1 MQKYDIDILKKNV
14 RSLMDEHGTKQED
27 LAQYLE
33 MSQSNVS
40 KALSLKDK
48 KCFTLEQTC
57 RISDYFNVSVDY
69 LVGKRTTYSAANNR
83 EIAEMLVTLI
93 ESGAVSFDEVKM
105 KEHVYTPG
113 YQQGDIDESDRDMVY
128 PALFFRNYWTP
139 DLMHDEDG
147 AVTAELQAFG
157 NTTNNY
163 QINEFMQKFIQ
174 IYTVFKRGEL
184 FEETYKAVVQD
195 YLSRVE

>member
-69 LVGKRTTYSAANNR
+69 LVGKRTAYSAANNR

-93 ESGAVSFDEVKM
+93 ESGAVSFDEISRTERVCPPDSP
-105 KEHVYTPG
+105 Y
-113 YQQGDIDESDRDMVY
+113 ESSDPHDVEMQY

-139 DLMHDEDG
+139 DSNDIDG
-147 AVTAELQAFG
+147 TQQFELQAFG

-163 QINEFMQKFIQ
+163 EINEFLRKFIQ

-184 FEETYKAVVQD
+184 FEETYRAVVQD
-195 YLSRVE
+195 YLSRIE

>member
-1 MQKYDIDILKKNV
+1 MQNFDIDILKKNV
-14 RSLMDEHGTKQED
+14 RSLMNERGTKQEE

-57 RISDYFNVSVDY
+57 GIADFYGVSVDR
-69 LVGKRTTYSAANNR
+69 LVGKRTAYSAANNR

-93 ESGAVSFDEVKM
+93 ESGAVSFSEISM
-105 KEHVYTPG
+105 TEHVYYPQDGG
-113 YQQGDIDESDRDMVY
+113 YAREEDDVDRVY
-128 PALFFRNYWTP
+128 PSLYFRDYWTP
-139 DLMHDEDG
+139 KPFDEDG
-147 AVTAELQAFG
+147 SQLYELQAMG
-157 NTTNNY
+157 NSTNNY
-163 QINEFMQKFIQ
+163 EINEFLRKFIQ

-195 YLSRVE
+195 YLSRIE

>member
-40 KALSLKDK
+40 KAPSLKDK

-69 LVGKRTTYSAANNR
+69 LVGKRTAYSAANNR

-93 ESGAVSFDEVKM
+93 ESGAVSFEEISKTERVCPPDSP
-105 KEHVYTPG
+105 Y
-113 YQQGDIDESDRDMVY
+113 ESSDPHDVEIQY

-139 DLMHDEDG
+139 DNDDIDG
-147 AVTAELQAFG
+147 SQSVEIQAFG
-157 NTTNNY
+157 NYTKNY
-163 QINEFMQKFIQ
+163 AINEFLRKFIQ
-174 IYTVFKRGEL
+174 IYTVYKRGEL
-184 FEETYKAVVQD
+184 FEETYKAVVKD

>member
-69 LVGKRTTYSAANNR
+69 LVGKRTAYSAANNR

-93 ESGAVSFDEVKM
+93 ESGAVSLSEISM
-105 KEHVYTPG
+105 TEHVIPPNNAYEG
-113 YQQGDIDESDRDMVY
+113 AQDHDADMQY
-128 PALFFRNYWTP
+128 PALFFRNYWAP
-139 DLMHDEDG
+139 GGEDIDG
-147 AVTAELQAFG
+147 SQQFELQAFG
-157 NTTNNY
+157 NSTKNFS
-163 QINEFMQKFIQ
+163 INEFLRKFIQ
-174 IYTVFKRGEL
+174 IYTVHKNGDL
-184 FEETYKAVVQD
+184 YDDTYKAVVQD

>member
-1 MQKYDIDILKKNV
+1 MRNYDIDILKKNV
-14 RSLMDEHGTKQED
+14 RSLMDEHGTKQDD
-27 LAQYLE
+27 LAKYLE

-57 RISDYFNVSVDY
+57 NIADYFKVSVDY
-69 LVGKRTTYSAANNR
+69 LVGKRTAYSAANNR

-105 KEHVYTPG
+105 KEHIFTPG
-113 YQQGDIDESDRDMVY
+113 HPQGTIDESDRDMIY

-139 DLMHDEDG
+139 GLEDPDSSQLF
-147 AVTAELQAFG
+147 ELQTFG

-163 QINEFMQKFIQ
+163 QINEFLRKFIQ
-174 IYTVFKRGEL
+174 IYTVYKRGEL

-195 YLSRVE
+195 YLGRVE

>member
-1 MQKYDIDILKKNV
+1 MQNFDVDILKKNV
-14 RSLMDEHGTKQED
+14 RSLMDKNGTKQDD
-27 LAQYLE
+27 LAGFLG

-57 RISDYFNVSVDY
+57 NIADYFHVSVDY
-69 LVGKRTTYSAANNR
+69 LVGKRTEYSAANNR

-93 ESGAVSFDEVKM
+93 ESGAVSFEEISRTERVCPPDSP
-105 KEHVYTPG
+105 Y
-113 YQQGDIDESDRDMVY
+113 ESSDPHDVEIQY

-139 DLMHDEDG
+139 EGEDPDG
-147 AVTAELQAFG
+147 SQYFELQAYG
-157 NTTNNY
+157 NYTKNY
-163 QINEFMQKFIQ
+163 VINEFLRKFIQ
-174 IYTVFKRGEL
+174 IYNVYKRGEL
-184 FEETYKAVVQD
+184 FEETYKAVVKD

>member
-1 MQKYDIDILKKNV
+1 MQNFDIDIIKKNV
-14 RSLMDEHGTKQED
+14 RILMDEHGTKQED

-69 LVGKRTTYSAANNR
+69 LVGKRTAYSATNNR
-83 EIAEMLVTLI
+83 EVAEMLVTLI

-113 YQQGDIDESDRDMVY
+113 YQQGDINESDLDMIY

-147 AVTAELQAFG
+147 SVIAELQALG
-157 NTTNNY
+157 NTTKNY
-163 QINEFMQKFIQ
+163 QINEFLRKFIQ
-174 IYTVFKRGEL
+174 ILK
-184 FEETYKAVVQD
+184 
-195 YLSRVE
+195 

>member
-1 MQKYDIDILKKNV
+1 MQNFDVDILKKNV
-14 RSLMDEHGTKQED
+14 RSLMDKNGTKQDD
-27 LAQYLE
+27 LAGFLE

-57 RISDYFNVSVDY
+57 NIADYFKVSVDY
-69 LVGKRTTYSAANNR
+69 LVGKRMAYSAANNR

-93 ESGAVSFDEVKM
+93 ESGAVSFEEVKL

-113 YQQGDIDESDRDMVY
+113 YPQGTVNESDNDMVY

-139 DLMHDEDG
+139 ELMYDEDG
-147 AVTAELQAFG
+147 TVRDELLTFG

-163 QINEFMQKFIQ
+163 QINEFLRKFIQ
-174 IYTVFKRGEL
+174 IYTVYKRGEL

>member
-27 LAQYLE
+27 LAQYLD

-69 LVGKRTTYSAANNR
+69 LVGKRTAYSAANNR
-83 EIAEMLVTLI
+83 EIAEMLVTLT

-105 KEHVYTPG
+105 KEHVYTPESP
-113 YQQGDIDESDRDMVY
+113 QRNIEESDRDMVY
-128 PALFFRNYWTP
+128 PALFFRDYWTP
-139 DLMHDEDG
+139 EFTEDE
-147 AVTAELQAFG
+147 AETLISLLKTFG
-157 NTTNNY
+157 NTTRNY
-163 QINEFMQKFIQ
+163 QINEFLRKFIQ
-174 IYTVFKRGEL
+174 IYTVYKRGEL

-195 YLSRVE
+195 YLSRIK

>member
-1 MQKYDIDILKKNV
+1 MQKYDIDILKRNV

-69 LVGKRTTYSAANNR
+69 LVGKRTAYSAANNR

-93 ESGAVSFDEVKM
+93 ESGTVSFDEVKM
-105 KEHVYTPG
+105 KEHVYTPV

-139 DLMHDEDG
+139 ELMDDEGG
-147 AVTAELQAFG
+147 AVTAELQTFG
-157 NTTNNY
+157 NTTRNY
-163 QINEFMQKFIQ
+163 QINEFLRKFIQ
-174 IYTVFKRGEL
+174 IYNVFKRGEL

>member
-69 LVGKRTTYSAANNR
+69 LVGKRTAYSAANNR

-93 ESGAVSFDEVKM
+93 ESGAVSFEEISKTERVCPPDSP
-105 KEHVYTPG
+105 Y
-113 YQQGDIDESDRDMVY
+113 ESSDPHDVEIQY

-139 DLMHDEDG
+139 EGEDPDG
-147 AVTAELQAFG
+147 SQYFELQAFG
-157 NTTNNY
+157 NYTKNY
-163 QINEFMQKFIQ
+163 VINEFLRKFIQ
-174 IYTVFKRGEL
+174 IYTVYKRGEL

>member
-27 LAQYLE
+27 LAQHLE

-69 LVGKRTTYSAANNR
+69 LVGKRTAYSAANNR

-93 ESGAVSFDEVKM
+93 ESGAVSLSEISMTEHVIPPDDAYGTA
-105 KEHVYTPG
+105 KEH
-113 YQQGDIDESDRDMVY
+113 DADMQY

-139 DLMHDEDG
+139 CGEDIDG
-147 AVTAELQAFG
+147 SQQFELQAFG
-157 NTTNNY
+157 NATKNFS
-163 QINEFMQKFIQ
+163 INEFLRKFIQ
-174 IYTVFKRGEL
+174 IYTVHKKGDL
-184 FEETYKAVVQD
+184 YDETYKAVVQD